1 MTVKKKEVVN
11 EPKAKAQKSIFIAIG
26 VLLLMAVT
34 YFTFIP
40 ALDNGWTNW
49 DDPKYILD
57 NHIIK
62 DYTPERARAIFD
74 DTDRKSG
81 LYAPLTYL
89 SWAYEYNSHQPTP
102 IEESA
107 PIYHKHNVYLHV
119 LNTALVFLFIF
130 LLVGRYEAAF
140 VVALLFG
147 VHPMHV
153 ESVAWITERKDV
165 LYTFFYLLS
174 LICYTA
180 YVKGSKLYMK
190 IPLYI
195 LALVLFKL
203 SIWSKPAAVTLTMV
217 LFLID
222 FLLNRYMVK
231 VDPDDESEDAP
242 MRFNW
247 MALVDKI
254 LFLWMSIY
262 AGLKTIDTTR
272 SIAEGDTFSLLERTL
287 FAFYGIVH
295 YIKKLFVPTD
305 LSCFYPFP
313 RLEADGSLPTIY
325 YVAPFITMALVGIL
339 IWSLKYTKVIAIGAF
354 FFIFTIGLTLQ
365 FFPVGPNIVTDR
377 YTYVPYIGLFFILG
391 MAFVWLMDK
400 KEKKF
405 GAVKALSVV
414 GLAGFSIWCITLSR
428 ERCEVWTNSET
439 LWTDVIEKFPNTSE
453 GYLNRGQYYT
463 DNDIFDKAMVDYE
476 STLQLNPKST
486 LAYINRGN
494 VYGRNGVYDKALEDY
509 SKAIELTP
517 GASKI
522 YLNRGNVYGLQG
534 DIQASIV
541 DFTKAIELERNYLDA
556 YINRGISYS
565 KLGDFNSALVDF
577 NMALQIDPSSFKTL
591 SMRAYALLDMG
602 NHDAAI
608 NDYSRLIQANPND
621 GNSYFYRGLARY
633 RKSNY
638 LAAIKDYS
646 LALQIN
652 PANGGAYLNRSLA
665 YEAIQDHAKALQDA
679 FSAQQAGQN
688 IAPSF
693 IQRLQAASGN

>member
-1 MTVKKKEVVN
+1 MTKKGQKHIAEQA
-11 EPKAKAQKSIFIAIG
+11 EAKPKSNLLKYGLIIG
-26 VLLLMAVT
+26 LLMAVT
-34 YFTFIP
+34 YVVFIP
-40 ALDNGWTNW
+40 ALDNDWTNW

-62 DYTPERARAIFD
+62 DLSWERAEAIFR

-89 SWAYEYNSHQPTP
+89 SWATEHY
-102 IEESA
+102 
-107 PIYHKHNVYLHV
+107 YHLLDATVYHRDNVILHV
-119 LNTALVFLFIF
+119 FNTGLVFWLIL
-130 LLVGRYEAAF
+130 LLVGRYEAALIT
-140 VVALLFG
+140 ALLFG
-147 VHPMHV
+147 IHPLHV

-165 LYTFFYLLS
+165 LYTFFFLLS
-174 LICYTA
+174 LIFYTIYCKSKRREMLF
-180 YVKGSKLYMK
+180 YVGAL
-190 IPLYI
+190 LLFL
-195 LALVLFKL
+195 LALL
-203 SIWSKPAAVTLTMV
+203 SKPAAVTLSMV
-217 LFLID
+217 LLLID
-222 FLLNRYMVK
+222 YLLNRLLVQVEPGGEKDAGMLSRINRK
-231 VDPDDESEDAP
+231 VVAE
-242 MRFNW
+242 
-247 MALVDKI
+247 KI
-254 LFLWMSIY
+254 PFFVLSFIWGYI
-262 AGLKTIDTTR
+262 TINTTR
-272 SIAEGDTFSLLERTL
+272 SIAEGDTFSLIERTL
-287 FAFYGIVH
+287 FAFYGIVT
-295 YIKKLFVPTD
+295 YTYKLFVPIN

-313 RLEADGSLPTIY
+313 RLEANGMLPTIY
-325 YVAPFITMALVGIL
+325 YIAPLITCVLLYFVYRSIK
-339 IWSLKYTKVIAIGAF
+339 STKIVLFGVLF
-354 FFIFTIGLTLQ
+354 FLFTIGLTLQ

-391 MAFVWLMDK
+391 MAFVWLVDQ

-405 GAVKALSVV
+405 GGFKVLSAAVLT
-414 GLAGFSIWCITLSR
+414 GFSIWCITLSR

-476 STLQLNPKST
+476 STLRLNPTST

-494 VYGRNGVYDKALEDY
+494 VYGRNGVYDKALENY

-522 YLNRGNVYGLQG
+522 YLNRGNVFGLQG
-534 DIQASIV
+534 DIPASIV

-565 KLGDFNSALVDF
+565 KLRDFNSALNDF
-577 NMALQIDPSSFKTL
+577 NMALQINPNSFKTL

-602 NHDAAI
+602 RHDEAI
-608 NDYSRLIQANPND
+608 NDYNRLIQVNPND

-638 LAAIKDYS
+638 PEAIKDYS

-652 PANGGAYLNRSLA
+652 PANGGAYLNRALA
-665 YEAIQDHAKALQDA
+665 YEAIQDYAKALQDA
-679 FSAQQAGQN
+679 LAAQQAGQN
-688 IAPSF
+688 IAPDF